1 MFRETK
7 NKNAT
12 DDNDESQIFNDRE
25 ESFHQQKRQEK
36 DISEYSDSELFQ
48 MLDLNNPTDREL
60 EAKLYSL
67 IDKYTDIKDKMGQKL
82 KKFYTSIFDHFFE
95 NEDDENNSTSS
106 LLNEEGFQDVLDS
119 NNENI
124 KYTKNI
130 DYTKGSLNPILKETI
145 KRVVSIDSS
154 FRETTTY
161 PYTTDF
167 TFNLSETLRDVV
179 SLKLYSVHI
188 PYNWYTISK
197 NYGSNFI
204 YIKGVAN
211 GINNGNYDYKIS
223 VPYGNYNSNTL
234 VTALN
239 SSFQTIKDNNRD
251 VSFGTSSINYNSING
266 KCDITLDIKNNYNET
281 NYYVQFPP
289 DVSGVTNTTVSGEKI
304 LKNMREIFGYQK
316 HNYYPFN
323 VNSELFITAD
333 DNSLYLLDSSNN
345 YFDVH
350 IYGTSINP
358 TDHTI
363 SSYANNGDDVTHT
376 TIKILLSLTTNN
388 FYSQNEIVNDLNNQ
402 LSNNQY
408 LLQSNDNENP
418 TSQISTKMIE
428 VNDISNSYYCLSI
441 RPNRRLISNVQ
452 NQKMAIEFPDESYK
466 NTNSLWTGPTSC
478 FKFKTYIMEFQ
489 NIYGEI
495 QSPTTTYIVN
505 STPLPYVFLKC
516 TKEGYD
522 TSNNDTEKDTSYNDY
537 RIDISNSPLSGYTLN
552 DYVSVI
558 NSSMTNLS
566 RNTNGMISCSMN
578 YNNDKKYDISANIN
592 YIIDVTNFKIV
603 IKNKWLLTQ
612 LYGATNEINEIT
624 ISGEKDYMK
633 QNTFEFKES
642 YEISYNDIFTIISC
656 GDKNKDVSA
665 VDVSFSST
673 PTRKNISTIVNAFN
687 SSITHFNANN
697 ANNNNIK
704 FKSPYVL
711 SYVVNNNYVTL
722 TLTIDVNAILTN
734 ADYKLM
740 IETNLQ
746 NTFGF
751 KESYDDLANINGQ
764 NQLGSNLLA
773 LDNSNNF
780 LYIKPMYDVSGGVY
794 TNNNDNVIKI
804 TLDLDLQ
811 TTTQY
816 TKEQV
821 RDSMNRVLAKNPMTK
836 GSYINTDN
844 PTTLFRLNVNKTF
857 SAKDYSIVF
866 FDSTSFTRCNFGQ
879 NSSIETTTVDTTL
892 GWILGFRSNTIY
904 YPTLE
909 NLNKDNIND
918 VNYYGTY
925 SNEYAYD
932 ESNGIIKLSGDT
944 SVNVNLYNYFLIV
957 LDDYT
962 QNHLNDGLVTTINA
976 DTDVPL
982 PSYASKVNYKC
993 DPETGSVV
1001 ISNIYNSTNYNS
1013 LTNAQIYSANQILN
1027 AQQQKSAKNIQS
1039 SGPFIQD
1046 IFGLI
1051 PVKINGLSY
1060 GQTYTEFGGTLQI
1073 QERIYFGPVNIR
1085 RMTVKL
1091 MSDKG
1096 NVLDLN
1102 GQNWSFSLIAEQLY
1116 NPNKG

>member
-1 MFRETK
+1 MFRETE
-7 NKNAT
+7 NKNT
-12 DDNDESQIFNDRE
+12 TDESQIFNKSKE
-25 ESFHQQKRQEK
+25 LFHQQKREEK

-48 MLDLNNPTDREL
+48 ILDLNNPTDREL

-82 KKFYTSIFDHFFE
+82 KKFYTNIFDHFFE
-95 NEDDENNSTSS
+95 NEDDEINSTYSSS
-106 LLNEEGFQDVLDS
+106 LNEGFQDVLADDS

-204 YIKGVAN
+204 YIKGITN
-211 GINNGNYDYKIS
+211 GINNGIYDYKIS

-239 SSFQTIKDNNRD
+239 SSFQTIKDNNTD
-251 VSFGTSSINYNSING
+251 ISFGTSSINYNSING
-266 KCDITLDIKNNYNET
+266 KCDIILDIKNNYNET
-281 NYYVQFPP
+281 NYYIEFAP
-289 DVSGVTNTTVSGEKI
+289 DIIGTTISGTASGELI
-304 LKNMREIFGYQK
+304 SNNIRDIFGFQ
-316 HNYYPFN
+316 NQERNYPFN
-323 VNSELFITAD
+323 INSELFITTE
-333 DNSLYLLDSSNN
+333 NSSYLLDSSNN
-345 YFDVH
+345 YFN
-350 IYGTSINP
+350 IYIYDASINP
-358 TDHTI
+358 IDHTI
-363 SSYANNGDDVTHT
+363 SSYANNGTDIIYA
-376 TIKILLSLTTNN
+376 TIKITLSLTTNN
-388 FYSQNEIVNDLNNQ
+388 VYSQSEIFADLSNQ
-402 LSNNQY
+402 LLNNQY
-408 LLQSNDNENP
+408 LLQSNDNEYPPNKIS
-418 TSQISTKMIE
+418 SQISTKKIK
-428 VNDISNSYYCLSI
+428 VNNVDNSYYCLSI
-441 RPNRRLISNVQ
+441 RPNRRLISNIQ
-452 NQKMAIEFPDESYK
+452 NQKMVIEFPNESYK

-478 FKFKTYIMEFQ
+478 FKFKTYIMELQ
-489 NIYGEI
+489 NIYSEI
-495 QSPTTTYIVN
+495 QSPITTYIVN
-505 STPLPYVFLKC
+505 STPSSYIFLKC
-516 TKEGYD
+516 MKEGYNT
-522 TSNNDTEKDTSYNDY
+522 TSTNNDTSYNDY

-552 DYVSVI
+552 EYVSVI

-566 RNTNGMISCSMN
+566 RNTNGMIICSMN
-578 YNNDKKYDISANIN
+578 YNNNKKYDISTNIK
-592 YIIDVTNFKIV
+592 YEIDVANFNIV
-603 IKNKWLLTQ
+603 IKNKWLLKN
-612 LYGATNEINEIT
+612 LYNETNDFT
-624 ISGEKDYMK
+624 ISGETNYIK
-633 QNTFEFKES
+633 QNTFAYQS
-642 YEISYNDIFTIISC
+642 GYDISYDEIFTIKSC
-656 GDKNKDVSA
+656 GNKNKNVSPI
-665 VDVSFSST
+665 DVSFSTT
-673 PTRKNISTIVNAFN
+673 PTEKDISTIVNSFN
-687 SSITHFNANN
+687 NSIKYFNDTSNN
-697 ANNNNIK
+697 KNIK
-704 FKSPYVL
+704 LPDTEL
-711 SYVVNNNYVTL
+711 SYVTNNNFVTL
-722 TLTIDVNAILTN
+722 TLKIGVNAILTN
-734 ADYKLM
+734 TDYKL
-740 IETNLQ
+740 IIQDPSNKLQ
-746 NTFGF
+746 ETFGY
-751 KESYDDLANINGQ
+751 ELSYNDLTQVINGQ

-780 LYIKPMYDVSGGVY
+780 LYIKPIYDVSGGVY
-794 TNNNDNVIKI
+794 TNNNDNIIKI
-804 TLDLDLQ
+804 KLDLPTLN
-811 TTTQY
+811 QY

-821 RDSMNRVLAKNPMTK
+821 RDSINRVLALNPITK

-844 PTTLFRLNVNKTF
+844 PITLFRLNINKTF
-857 SAKDYSIVF
+857 TAKDYSIVF

-879 NSSIETTTVDTTL
+879 NSSVETTTIDTTL

-904 YPTLE
+904 YPTFE
-909 NLNKDNIND
+909 NLNNDIIN
-918 VNYYGTY
+918 NTTYYSTY
-925 SNEYAYD
+925 SNEYTYNN
-932 ESNGIIKLSGDT
+932 SNGIIKLSGDT

-976 DTDVPL
+976 DADIPL

-993 DPETGSVV
+993 DPETGSIV

-1027 AQQQKSAKNIQS
+1027 TQQQKSAKNIQS

-1046 IFGLI
+1046 IFGLV